1 MKITFPYMG
10 TSHIAFKMLIEDLG
24 HEPIVP
30 PKPSK
35 KTLTYGTQ
43 NSPEFAC
50 LPFKILL
57 GSYLEAIELGAEMV
71 ITSGGAGPCR
81 AGYYGVLH
89 QKILQDMGHDVR
101 IMVME
106 SPFRNIFDFLG
117 KIRSVIGPSGVSW
130 WTFVKVFR
138 KAWEKLKVLDET
150 EYLSHQVRPYEINK
164 GQTTKVFKECLQL
177 IDDAVTTADII
188 EAGENSKKKL
198 GAVPQDRSRRIL
210 RVGIVGEIYVVLEP
224 FANHDIEIMLGEMGV
239 QTHRSIYLSDW
250 TREST
255 GYESK
260 EDIIKAASPYIDELF
275 GGHGIY
281 SVGHSVLYAQKGFDG
296 VVQLAPFTCIPE
308 IVAKPILSTVTK
320 DHGIPVLTIFLDE
333 QTGKAGL
340 QTRLEA
346 FVDLLRQKRDKLEDV
361 AI

>member
-24 HEPIVP
+24 HEPVVP

-50 LPFKILL
+50 LPFKILM
-57 GSYLEAIELGAEMV
+57 GSYLEAIEKGAELI

-89 QKILQDMGHDVR
+89 QKILQDLGYDTK

-106 SPFRNIFDFLG
+106 SPYRNILDFLG
-117 KIRSVIGPSGVSW
+117 KIRSVINPSGVSW
-130 WTFVKVFR
+130 WKFIKVFK
-138 KAWEKLKVLDET
+138 KAWEKLKVLDEV
-150 EYLSHQVRPYEINK
+150 EILSHQIRPFEVHRGETTTVYKKCLEIVEAAYTMPQIEEARN
-164 GQTTKVFKECLQL
+164 
-177 IDDAVTTADII
+177 VTAQMLHNV
-188 EAGENSKKKL
+188 A
-198 GAVPQDRSRRIL
+198 QDRSRRVL
-210 RVGIVGEIYVVLEP
+210 KVGIVGEIYVVLEP
-224 FANHDIEIMLGEMGV
+224 FANHDIEITLGEMGV

-250 TREST
+250 TRENT
-255 GYESK
+255 GYESTEK
-260 EDIIKAASPYIDELF
+260 VIKAASPYIDELI
-275 GGHGIY
+275 GGHGIC
-281 SVGHSVLYAQKGFDG
+281 SVGHSILYSQKGFDG

-308 IVAKPILSTVTK
+308 IVAKPILAQVTQ
-320 DHGIPVLTIFLDE
+320 DFGIPVLTIFLDE

-346 FVDLLRQKRDKLEDV
+346 FVDLLAQKRDKLEGI